1 MPVAMIGVQNKENLP
16 ETDITGGVTSNMIGM
31 TGDYLIYTDNNYQAF
46 MKHYLGVTINLVT
59 DEEMERIYATK
70 EYQALNSFP
79 QEGSMK
85 VVDGI
90 LYIKTE

>member
-1 MPVAMIGVQNKENLP
+1 
-16 ETDITGGVTSNMIGM
+16 MIGM

-46 MKHYLGVTINLVT
+46 MKHYLGVTINLVA
-59 DEEMERIYATK
+59 DEEMERIYTTQ

>member
-1 MPVAMIGVQNKENLP
+1 
-16 ETDITGGVTSNMIGM
+16 
-31 TGDYLIYTDNNYQAF
+31 
-46 MKHYLGVTINLVT
+46 MKHYLGVTINLVP
-59 DEEMERIYATK
+59 DEEMERIYDTR
-70 EYQALNSFP
+70 EYQELNSFP